1 MNLKT
6 INNLKLDI
14 DSLRQ
19 ELNIVNAD
27 IDDLRHDNNGINDI
41 INQRSGEIARLK
53 AEITD
58 VFDTNNRTQM
68 EKKELEGQVTIP
80 KKNFLTVI
88 A

>member
-19 ELNIVNAD
+19 ELSIVNAD
-27 IDDLRHDNNGINDI
+27 IDDLRHENNNINDI

-58 VFDTNNRTQM
+58 VFDGNNRTQM
-68 EKKELEGQVTIP
+68 EKKELEGQVNFP
-80 KKNFLTVI
+80 KKNF
-88 A
+88 